1 MQYFFTENVEN
12 FQKVQVSVKFVTSK
26 GKKHKILQVINMYN
40 RATKKV
46 VIDAGHGGTDPGAVS
61 GNLKEKDLNLQA
73 AQYMYKRL
81 QELGIPATIVR
92 NTDETL
98 DRKERINRILN
109 AYGNSSDVILI
120 SNHINAGGGEGAEI
134 VYALRNN
141 PTLAQMALDNI
152 GDAGQIERKVYQRRL
167 PENPNRDYYFI
178 IRDTGNLESLLVEY
192 GFIDNA
198 NDAYKLQ
205 NNLTDY
211 VEGIVKA
218 IADYVQVPYT
228 KDSTTQENYYTVR
241 RGDTL
246 YSIANKFGTT
256 VDTIKRL
263 NNLTS
268 NTLTI
273 GQTLLISEETLP
285 EVSTYIVEKGD
296 TLYGIANKFG
306 TTVDIIKRLNN
317 LTVNTLLPGQQI
329 LVPATDQTPVEE
341 EPTIPPIEQPY
352 IIYTVQ
358 KGDSLWKISQRYK
371 VPVNDITA
379 FNNLSNINLKI
390 GDELRIPITNMEAE
404 VTYTVKRGD
413 TLWSIAKDF
422 EVSVDDIKNVNN
434 LTTNLLTVG
443 QNLIIPQ

>member
-1 MQYFFTENVEN
+1 
-12 FQKVQVSVKFVTSK
+12 
-26 GKKHKILQVINMYN
+26 
-40 RATKKV
+40 
-46 VIDAGHGGTDPGAVS
+46 
-61 GNLKEKDLNLQA
+61 
-73 AQYMYKRL
+73 
-81 QELGIPATIVR
+81 
-92 NTDETL
+92 
-98 DRKERINRILN
+98 
-109 AYGNSSDVILI
+109 
-120 SNHINAGGGEGAEI
+120 
-134 VYALRNN
+134 
-141 PTLAQMALDNI
+141 MALDNI
-152 GDAGQIERKVYQRRL
+152 GNAGQIERKVYQRRL
-167 PENPNRDYYFI
+167 PENPNQDYYFI

-211 VEGIVKA
+211 VEGVVKA
-218 IADYVQVPYT
+218 IADYAQVPYT
-228 KDSTTQENYYTVR
+228 KDSTAQENYYTVR

-256 VDTIKRL
+256 VDSIKRL

-329 LVPATDQTPVEE
+329 LVPATDKTPVEE

-371 VPVNDITA
+371 VPVNDIIA

-390 GDELRIPITNMEAE
+390 GDELRIPITNMETE

-422 EVSVDDIKNVNN
+422 EVSVDDIKNANN

>member
-1 MQYFFTENVEN
+1 MP
-12 FQKVQVSVKFVTSK
+12 
-26 GKKHKILQVINMYN
+26 
-40 RATKKV
+40 R
-46 VIDAGHGGTDPGAVS
+46 HGGADPGAVS

-81 QELGIPATIVR
+81 EELGIPATIVR

-109 AYGNSSDVILI
+109 AYGNNSDVILI

-167 PENPNRDYYFI
+167 PENPNKDYYFI

-211 VEGIVKA
+211 VEGVVKA

-241 RGDTL
+241 QGDTL

-341 EPTIPPIEQPY
+341 EPTITPIEQPY

>member
-46 VIDAGHGGTDPGAVS
+46 VIDAGHGGADPGAVS

-109 AYGNSSDVILI
+109 AYGNNSDVILI

-152 GDAGQIERKVYQRRL
+152 GDSGQIERKVYQRRL
-167 PENPNRDYYFI
+167 PENPNKDYYFI

-211 VEGIVKA
+211 VEGVVKA

-306 TTVDIIKRLNN
+306 TAVDIIKRLNN

-390 GDELRIPITNMEAE
+390 GDELRIPITNMETE

>member
-1 MQYFFTENVEN
+1 MQYFFTKNVEN

-40 RATKKV
+40 RVTKKV
-46 VIDAGHGGTDPGAVS
+46 VIDAGHGGADPGAVS

-152 GDAGQIERKVYQRRL
+152 GNAGQIERKVYQRRL
-167 PENPNRDYYFI
+167 PENPNKDYYFI

-218 IADYVQVPYT
+218 IADYAQVPYT

-246 YSIANKFGTT
+246 YSIANKLGTT

-329 LVPATDQTPVEE
+329 LVPATDKTPVEE

-358 KGDSLWKISQRYK
+358 KGDSLWKISQRYN
-371 VPVNDITA
+371 VPVNDIIA

-390 GDELRIPITNMEAE
+390 GDELRIPITNMKTE

>member
-1 MQYFFTENVEN
+1 MGEIPL
-12 FQKVQVSVKFVTSK
+12 SLLTS
-26 GKKHKILQVINMYN
+26 
-40 RATKKV
+40 A
-46 VIDAGHGGTDPGAVS
+46 
-61 GNLKEKDLNLQA
+61 
-73 AQYMYKRL
+73 
-81 QELGIPATIVR
+81 
-92 NTDETL
+92 
-98 DRKERINRILN
+98 
-109 AYGNSSDVILI
+109 
-120 SNHINAGGGEGAEI
+120 GGEGAEI

-167 PENPNRDYYFI
+167 PENPNKDYYFI

-211 VEGIVKA
+211 VEGVVKA

-306 TTVDIIKRLNN
+306 TTVDTIKRLNN

-371 VPVNDITA
+371 VPVNDIIA

-390 GDELRIPITNMEAE
+390 GDELRIPITNMKTE

>member
-1 MQYFFTENVEN
+1 MP
-12 FQKVQVSVKFVTSK
+12 
-26 GKKHKILQVINMYN
+26 
-40 RATKKV
+40 R
-46 VIDAGHGGTDPGAVS
+46 HGGADPGAVS

-167 PENPNRDYYFI
+167 PENPNKDYYFI

-211 VEGIVKA
+211 VEGVVKA

-241 RGDTL
+241 QGDTL

-390 GDELRIPITNMEAE
+390 GDELRIPITNMKTE

>member
-46 VIDAGHGGTDPGAVS
+46 VIDAGHGGADPGAVS

-81 QELGIPATIVR
+81 EELGIPATIVR

-167 PENPNRDYYFI
+167 PENPNKDYYFI

-211 VEGIVKA
+211 VEGVVKA

-306 TTVDIIKRLNN
+306 TAVDIIKRLNN

-434 LTTNLLTVG
+434 LATNLLTVG

>member
-81 QELGIPATIVR
+81 EELGIPATIVR

-167 PENPNRDYYFI
+167 PENPNKDYYFI

-211 VEGIVKA
+211 VEGVVKA

-390 GDELRIPITNMEAE
+390 GDELRIPITNMETE

-443 QNLIIPQ
+443 QNLIILQ

>member
-46 VIDAGHGGTDPGAVS
+46 VIDAGHGGADPGAVS
-61 GNLKEKDLNLQA
+61 GNLKEKDLNLQV

-120 SNHINAGGGEGAEI
+120 SNHINAGDGEGAEI

-167 PENPNRDYYFI
+167 PENPNKDYYFI

-211 VEGIVKA
+211 VEGVVKA

-371 VPVNDITA
+371 VPVNDIIA
-379 FNNLSNINLKI
+379 FNNLSNIKLKI

>member
-46 VIDAGHGGTDPGAVS
+46 VIDAGHGGADPGAVY

-81 QELGIPATIVR
+81 EELGIPATIVR

-141 PTLAQMALDNI
+141 PTFAQMALDNI

-167 PENPNRDYYFI
+167 PENPNKDYYFI

-211 VEGIVKA
+211 AEGVVKA

>member
-46 VIDAGHGGTDPGAVS
+46 VIDAGHGGADPGAVS

-81 QELGIPATIVR
+81 EELGIPATIVR

-109 AYGNSSDVILI
+109 AYGNNSDVILI

-167 PENPNRDYYFI
+167 PENPNKDYYFI

-211 VEGIVKA
+211 VEGVVKA

-390 GDELRIPITNMEAE
+390 GDELRIPITNMETE

-434 LTTNLLTVG
+434 LATNLLTVG

>member
-46 VIDAGHGGTDPGAVS
+46 VIDAGHGGADPGAVS

-81 QELGIPATIVR
+81 EELGIPATIVR

-141 PTLAQMALDNI
+141 PTFAQMALDNI

-167 PENPNRDYYFI
+167 PENPNKDYYFI

-211 VEGIVKA
+211 VEGVVKA

-434 LTTNLLTVG
+434 LATNLLTVG

>member
-1 MQYFFTENVEN
+1 MP
-12 FQKVQVSVKFVTSK
+12 
-26 GKKHKILQVINMYN
+26 
-40 RATKKV
+40 R
-46 VIDAGHGGTDPGAVS
+46 HGGADPGAVS

-167 PENPNRDYYFI
+167 PENPNKDYYFI

-211 VEGIVKA
+211 VEGVVKA

-329 LVPATDQTPVEE
+329 LVPATNQTPVEE